1 MSEYIN
7 ADCMD
12 YLPSYADGEFD
23 LAIVDPPYG
32 GGAVDDA
39 DDAFKGAVVGRFGG
53 RFAKYDLGG
62 GTGDKGC
69 SDWRELVDEVS
80 DKRGYL

>member
-12 YLPSYADGEFD
+12 YLPSYADDEFD

-39 DDAFKGAVVGRFGG
+39 DDAFNGAVVGRFGG
-53 RFAKYDLGG
+53 RFAKYELGG
-62 GTGDKGC
+62 C
-69 SDWRELVDEVS
+69 PR
-80 DKRGYL
+80 